1 LTTLATA
8 VIICIVWR
16 SPVRYALKAATL
28 SAAALIATPYA
39 FAYDMAALAI
49 PVAFLAKDQIDYGV
63 LRGEQ
68 TIMIAWFGMIVA
80 ALFVIGDAANHITF
94 GSVPL
99 GPFVILTLLALI
111 LRRAFYHSRQP
122 VFA

>member
-1 LTTLATA
+1 LAPLDLAAFNPSRTN
-8 VIICIVWR
+8 
-16 SPVRYALKAATL
+16 ALKAATL
-28 SAAALIATPYA
+28 SAAAL
-39 FAYDMAALAI
+39 AI
-49 PVAFLAKDQIDYGV
+49 PIAFLAKDQIDCGV

-80 ALFVIGDAANHITF
+80 ALFVIGDSANHITF